1 MLKLDQR
8 GFTLLELLIGLSLLG
23 LMLVLLFGGLRLGFR
38 SWDAG
43 EERFESS
50 SQLGVVQSFLRRQL
64 SQIYP
69 LRWKAAAERPVAFL
83 GESHAVRFAGQI
95 SSQFGLAGVHLIV
108 LEQERGEEGE
118 ELIMRWRRPNREM
131 QDFSAVQEGEKAVL
145 VKHVKE
151 VAFAYYGAE
160 NEQTEPVWQ
169 EEWKFDQRLPSLIRL
184 RVTRDDDQPWPD
196 IVVAPMVSTEA
207 ACVWDE
213 FFKRCVDQPQ

>member
-1 MLKLDQR
+1 MSKPDQR

-50 SQLGVVQSFLRRQL
+50 SQLGVAQGFLRRQL

-69 LRWKAAAERPVAFL
+69 LRWKAAPERPIAFV
-83 GESHAVRFAGQI
+83 GESRAVRFAGQL

-108 LEQERGEEGE
+108 LEQGDGEEGP
-118 ELIMRWRRPNREM
+118 ELIMRWRRPSRDM
-131 QDFSAVQEGEKAVL
+131 QDFSALQEEDKAVL
-145 VKHVKE
+145 VKHVKD

-160 NEQTEPVWQ
+160 NDQTEPAWRD
-169 EEWKFDQRLPSLIRL
+169 EWTFDQRLPSLIRL
-184 RVTRDDDQPWPD
+184 RLTLDGDQPWPD
-196 IVVAPMVSTEA
+196 IIVAPMVSTEA
-207 ACVWDE
+207 ACVWDD
-213 FFKRCVDQPQ
+213 FFKRCVDQPS